1 MKTNRQNDNLPKQ
14 RKKRMLIQAMGALI
28 FNGYWKNFINGN
40 IYQGNLKN
48 ICVPVLNCY
57 SCPGALGACPIGSL
71 QAVNNSY
78 EFNLAFYVIGLIA
91 LFGITMGRWF
101 CGWLCPF
108 GWIQE
113 LLYKIPLKKIRIK
126 PTIHKKAIWLKYVLL
141 IVFVFTIPIFTQD
154 PYGMSSPAFCKW
166 ICPAGT
172 LEAGYP
178 LILSNPALRQ
188 AIGHIFNWKT
198 ILLVITIFFSI
209 KIFRFFCKYAC
220 PLGAIYG
227 MFNKISFYHMKCSS
241 TCIKCERCSKVC
253 KMQIEPYKTPNSAE
267 CIRCGECIEVC
278 PVKALKFSFFHKN
291 STLPETEIDAHKDNK
306 QE

>member
-1 MKTNRQNDNLPKQ
+1 MKTNKQKDNLSKQ
-14 RKKRMLIQAMGALI
+14 RKKRMLIQALGALI
-28 FNGYWKNFINGN
+28 FNGDWKNFINGN

-71 QAVNNSY
+71 QAVNNSPQ
-78 EFNLAFYVIGLIA
+78 FNLAFYVIGLIA

-113 LLYKIPLKKIRIK
+113 LLHKLPLKKIKIK

-141 IVFVFTIPIFTQD
+141 IVFVFAVPIFTQD
-154 PYGMSSPAFCKW
+154 SYGMSSPAFCKW

-178 LILSNPALRQ
+178 LILTNPALRQ
-188 AIGHIFNWKT
+188 AIGYIFGWKT
-198 ILLVITIFFSI
+198 ILLVLTIFFSI

-227 MFNKISFYHMKCSS
+227 IFNKISFYHMECSS
-241 TCIKCERCSKVC
+241 ACIKCGRCSGVC
-253 KMQIEPYKTPNSAE
+253 KMQVKPYETPNSAE
-267 CIRCGECIEVC
+267 CIRCGECIEIC
-278 PVKALKFSFFHKN
+278 PVKALKLGFVHKN
-291 STLPETEIDAHKDNK
+291 NSLPEIETPVYNNK